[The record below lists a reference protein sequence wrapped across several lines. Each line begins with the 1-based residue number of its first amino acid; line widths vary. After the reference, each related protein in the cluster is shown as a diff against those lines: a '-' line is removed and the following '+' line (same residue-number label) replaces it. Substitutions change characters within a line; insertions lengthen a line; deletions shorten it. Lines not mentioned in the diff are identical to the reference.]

1 VAFVEPA
8 GKDLEKALV
17 GSAKIEKVTPQEEE
31 GHFPS
36 LPDVTFNEVVYHP
49 SGLAVGFVLTHRID
63 GSAIY
68 LSSNTGAD
76 PHRLVW
82 SKSGTIFGPITF
94 SRDGTTLY
102 YVAHLTNGMRMIS
115 AADLGTAQLDVG
127 LWKGNEDVLRLAP
140 APGGHT
146 MALDTGTGCEDRVAI
161 LSELDDTGGSPLLA
175 GASAPT
181 SVLGWVDD
189 STALVA
195 EGECSGPLKLWEVNV
210 EGGPA
215 TLVIDGVDQGAVRVP
230 DPMPAPALPEIPTS
244 TEFS

>member
-17 GSAKIEKVTPQEEE
+17 GSAKIENVTPQEEE

-140 APGGHT
+140 APDGHT
-146 MALDTGTGCEDRVAI
+146 MALDTGTG
-161 LSELDDTGGSPLLA
+161 L
-175 GASAPT
+175 
-181 SVLGWVDD
+181 
-189 STALVA
+189 
-195 EGECSGPLKLWEVNV
+195 
-210 EGGPA
+210 
-215 TLVIDGVDQGAVRVP
+215 
-230 DPMPAPALPEIPTS
+230 
-244 TEFS
+244 